1 MTHGNRITIEI
12 DALYIKTDKNGKKY
26 AWSNHAIE
34 RWKARVITRQVKS
47 KRFRIEYLRSVNFI
61 HDVSSSD

>member
-1 MTHGNRITIEI
+1 MFYIVEIEM
-12 DALYIKTDKNGKKY
+12 YIYKKRKKKSICV
-26 AWSNHAIE
+26 WSNHAIE

-47 KRFRIEYLRSVNFI
+47 KRFRIEYLCSVNFI